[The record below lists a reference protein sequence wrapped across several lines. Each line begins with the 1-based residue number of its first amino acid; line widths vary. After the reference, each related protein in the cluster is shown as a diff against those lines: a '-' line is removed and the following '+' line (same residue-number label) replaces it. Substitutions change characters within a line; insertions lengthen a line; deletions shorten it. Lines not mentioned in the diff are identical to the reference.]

1 MKLVSRSAYALMLA
15 AAFFAVKI
23 NRASALPMHSVATA
37 THELFIPVACKYG
50 SGKCA
55 NVKPEHAAPS
65 TKKLGPEDPTV
76 DPDCAHYGNCRGGN
90 PEGGSASA
98 KGGPTKGGPTKGF
111 VKMDGIDGESK
122 DHDHKDWIRAAPG
135 GIPPKPTISAASPTN
150 SLKLKK

>member
-1 MKLVSRSAYALMLA
+1 MKLASKSACALMLA
-15 AAFFAVKI
+15 AAFFAGKA
-23 NRASALPMHSVATA
+23 NQAAALPAHLFTA
-37 THELFIPVACKYG
+37 ASQDLVLPVACKYG

-55 NVKPEHAAPS
+55 DVKPEIKAPS

-98 KGGPTKGGPTKGF
+98 KHDPTLSAKGAAKIDGIKGESQDHNPKDSIHAAPVGNPTKP
-111 VKMDGIDGESK
+111 
-122 DHDHKDWIRAAPG
+122 A
-135 GIPPKPTISAASPTN
+135 ISAASSTN

>member
-1 MKLVSRSAYALMLA
+1 MKLVSRSAYALMLT

-98 KGGPTKGGPTKGF
+98 KRGPTTGAKGGLKI
-111 VKMDGIDGESK
+111 DGIKGESADDK
-122 DHDHKDWIRAAPG
+122 HKDWIELRPAG
-135 GIPPKPTISAASPTN
+135 NSTKPAISAASPTN
-150 SLKLKK
+150 SSKLKK

>member
-1 MKLVSRSAYALMLA
+1 MKLVSRSAYALMLT

-23 NRASALPMHSVATA
+23 NQASALPVHSVATA
-37 THELFIPVACKYG
+37 THELLIPVACKYG

-98 KGGPTKGGPTKGF
+98 KRGPTTGAKGGLKIGG
-111 VKMDGIDGESK
+111 VEGESSDDK
-122 DHDHKDWIRAAPG
+122 HKDWIELRRAG
-135 GIPPKPTISAASPTN
+135 NSTKPAISAASPTN
-150 SLKLKK
+150 SSKLKK